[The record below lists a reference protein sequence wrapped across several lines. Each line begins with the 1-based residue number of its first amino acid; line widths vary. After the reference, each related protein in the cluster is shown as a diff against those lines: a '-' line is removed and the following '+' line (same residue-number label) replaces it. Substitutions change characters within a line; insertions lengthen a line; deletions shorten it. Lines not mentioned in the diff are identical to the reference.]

1 MKRNSKVILIIG
13 GRGTGKTTYLEKLVE
28 NKDNAV
34 IFQLMLD
41 NRYKGK
47 TKLLYQDFTICRGL
61 CNKTIVIED
70 ATQLIGSNP
79 KNDIRKIVVSSK
91 QMGSDVIFVFHS
103 FNVVPPYL
111 WQLFDF
117 CVIFPCAE
125 VKKTAGLTEYY
136 DEICKIQRKKPVKYR
151 PLYVL
156 QAH

>member
-1 MKRNSKVILIIG
+1 MRNSKVILIIG
-13 GRGTGKTTYLEKLVE
+13 GRATGKTTYIEKLI
-28 NKDNAV
+28 KQKTNAV

-41 NRYKGK
+41 NRYYGK
-47 TKLLYQDFTICRGL
+47 IKMLYQDFTICRAL

-117 CVIFPCAE
+117 CIVFPCAE
-125 VKKTAGLTEYY
+125 VKKTTGIAEYY
-136 DEICKIQRKKPVKYR
+136 DEICKIQRKKPVKYK
-151 PLYVL
+151 PLAVIC
-156 QAH
+156 AH